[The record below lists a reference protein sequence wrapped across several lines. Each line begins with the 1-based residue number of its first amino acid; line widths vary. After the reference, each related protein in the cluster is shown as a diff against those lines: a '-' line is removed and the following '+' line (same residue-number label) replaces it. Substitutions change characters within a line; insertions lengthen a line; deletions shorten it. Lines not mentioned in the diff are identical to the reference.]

1 METDARAPTF
11 EEMTREQRTFCGVW
25 PSYSK
30 YAFDAIAEQPE
41 LDPPNYVAA
50 KMEGH
55 NPSHK

>member
-30 YAFDAIAEQPE
+30 YAFDAIAE